1 MAELEVSSKPQLSR
15 HVRQQQTGFR
25 QEFLTDAAACPKC
38 DVFNVLLENAIY
50 DMVILD
56 Q

>member
-1 MAELEVSSKPQLSR
+1 MAELEVSSKPQPVASR
-15 HVRQQQTGFR
+15 EAAATGFR

-38 DVFNVLLENAIY
+38 DVFNILLEDAIY